1 LADSLFAEGVVDD
14 VSIQAH
20 LCASTADNEFNKC
33 KPSLNEI
40 MKQIPV
46 LQEQLLSM
54 LCTLDFWGTLVDN
67 YKKSKKYKA
76 GNERK

>member
-1 LADSLFAEGVVDD
+1 VE
-14 VSIQAH
+14 
-20 LCASTADNEFNKC
+20 
-33 KPSLNEI
+33 
-40 MKQIPV
+40 QIPV

-76 GNERK
+76 RNERK